1 MGPALALMWSCASV
15 LWPVVQMVNER
26 NVPVPRPGLPA
37 LRGPESWPGL
47 AAGHKGSGRS
57 AHTVGVSRRD
67 SGRAA
72 SQSSGD
78 ARERREGRRERRT
91 STNPT
96 GLIPGRSSCGRGSQG
111 QKGSSRWASPP
122 PPPAGWT
129 LGRGAES
136 SLADPLRDGAALPWG
151 SWLMA
156 GALLP
161 AHCPFSNRHV

>member
-47 AAGHKGSGRS
+47 AAGAQRQRALSTHGGSES
-57 AHTVGVSRRD
+57 AGLGTRG
-67 SGRAA
+67 GRAGG
-72 SQSSGD
+72 SE
-78 ARERREGRRERRT
+78 ERPPSPPG
-91 STNPT
+91 SPT